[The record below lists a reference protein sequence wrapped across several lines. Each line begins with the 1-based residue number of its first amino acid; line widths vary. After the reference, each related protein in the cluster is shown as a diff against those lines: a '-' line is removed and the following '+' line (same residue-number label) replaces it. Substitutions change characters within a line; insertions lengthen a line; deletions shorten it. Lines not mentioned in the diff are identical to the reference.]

1 MLLLFYPFSDGKEL
15 LSGCPQLYQTNK
27 SNKDVVNMNKT
38 KLKPYGDLVNQI
50 NNQDLHSQVE
60 SDETPGAEYPNE
72 NDSEDTE
79 VNKTQQLQT

>member
-1 MLLLFYPFSDGKEL
+1 MEKN
-15 LSGCPQLYQTNK
+15 CYQGVHNCIKTNK

>member
-1 MLLLFYPFSDGKEL
+1 
-15 LSGCPQLYQTNK
+15 
-27 SNKDVVNMNKT
+27 MNKT

-72 NDSEDTE
+72 SDSEDTE